1 MCFASACQILSDLEI
16 EQVPIAYQ
24 NLRLL
29 T

>member
-16 EQVPIAYQ
+16 KQIPIAYQ